1 MVVLSF
7 FLCYNAATGTAE
19 KQATRSGICFSV
31 PVATSKPSAKQKK
44 ERGSAGLRV
53 CTRRGQRR
61 RANLLRSRRRSAEA
75 RVCEY
80 APEGGRGEEQ
90 TFCEAEEGARK
101 RGFASMHPKGG
112 RGEEQSYC
120 EAEEGARKR
129 RFASMHPKGAEE
141 KSKATAKQKK
151 ERGKRRF
158 ASMHPKGAEEKS
170 KATAKQ
176 KKERGSAG
184 DGRGDFTWRKKKDS
198 VFIKR
203 EKR

>member
-7 FLCYNAATGTAE
+7 FLCYNVQQAQQKNKRREAAFVFLCLL
-19 KQATRSGICFSV
+19 Q
-31 PVATSKPSAKQKK
+31 
-44 ERGSAGLRV
+44 
-53 CTRRGQRR
+53 

-80 APEGGRGEEQ
+80 APEG
-90 TFCEAEEGARK
+90 
-101 RGFASMHPKGG
+101 
-112 RGEEQSYC
+112 
-120 EAEEGARKR
+120 
-129 RFASMHPKGAEE
+129 AEE

-151 ERGKRRF
+151 ERGSAGLRVCTR
-158 ASMHPKGAEEKS
+158 KGAEEKS
-170 KATAKQ
+170 KPSAKQ
-176 KKERGSAG
+176 KKERESAG